1 MTDLGTSRAKEAK
14 EYFSNMDRH
23 RIIFKYESIK
33 DDLVIQLAFHN
44 AFSNDRKDL
53 IKWHTE
59 DIKQQRESNL
69 PVDYL
74 YKRKKIQNK
83 LI

>member
-1 MTDLGTSRAKEAK
+1 MTDLGRSTAKEAK

-44 AFSNDRKDL
+44 ALSNDRKDL